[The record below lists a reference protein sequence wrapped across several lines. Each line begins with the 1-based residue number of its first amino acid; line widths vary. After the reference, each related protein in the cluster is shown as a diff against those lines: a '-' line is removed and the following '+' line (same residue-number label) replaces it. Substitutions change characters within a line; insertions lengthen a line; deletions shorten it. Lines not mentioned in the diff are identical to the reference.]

1 MIEVG
6 ALQVSEAQM
15 DSFMPEAQIASAL
28 GIVLLLALCT
38 HIFYRRPPAALWPAL
53 PLVFSSALIFS
64 LGDLIALVWPNDS
77 AIRGG
82 GMILVYTGLLTI
94 APGWWL
100 FTTGFAEM
108 VGYRKVPFR
117 SALPVFVAIN
127 VLLWIGMITNPWH
140 GQFIEARP
148 LARSEYGP
156 LWYATAL
163 INYAALCATVFVHAR
178 EGHFIQDPTIRT
190 QSRFLVVAVSVPM
203 SMNMVYVFSPVS
215 LSYDP
220 TALGYAI
227 SCLLFLF
234 AVERR
239 DLFVLERVSLPSVLD
254 HDADPI
260 VIVTRHHQ
268 ILYANP
274 HAEKLFGQGTLK
286 PGAPIGELL
295 ELAVPS
301 FSLTEFKNS
310 APQPREHRF
319 TSPWGVE
326 SFVVIEVSIVEKSRG
341 NEAGLC
347 LRLRDRTALR
357 TALDESEEH
366 LALLEALDLAIGEG
380 LLYKEPTGGIRY
392 VNEAFAKLWGMSTR
406 EMLERGNQL
415 QTYLGTMLR
424 EPPPKKIQRMWNP
437 EDAPFESPRTE
448 SCDLAMRD
456 GRTLEVRTLSIE
468 TERGSRGRAWRLS
481 DVTQARQEF
490 QAMIQAQ
497 KLEGLG
503 LLAGGIAHD
512 FNNLLMTILGNTE
525 IARGGIH
532 SDSPIQEALADVE
545 VAATTAAELTSQL
558 LAYAGKTTFI
568 TESLDLT
575 LLIREVTGLISV
587 TIPKSIEIDFHL
599 DDELPLIRGGS
610 AQLRQVLMN
619 LIANAADAIGDARG
633 TINIGTGTGRPAP
646 RSDTCASIE
655 HGAISGDVVHVT
667 VGDNGVGMDAATLT
681 KIFDPFFT
689 TKFTGR
695 GLGLAAA
702 RGILDSHEGQLI
714 IESELGLG
722 STFTFLLPLQEGA
735 RPASKKTG
743 SSAHSGTFANRDVLV
758 VDDEAPIRA
767 VLTKHLAAAGF
778 NVHLAAN
785 GEEALAAVAEIGP
798 ALRLVI
804 LDLAMPGLSGVET
817 WSQLRTTR
825 AELPIIIS
833 SGHPEDAMEKL
844 EGWNTAYDGF
854 IQKPYRSQ
862 TLLLAIESLLD
873 PGES

>member
-1 MIEVG
+1 
-6 ALQVSEAQM
+6 M
-15 DSFMPEAQIASAL
+15 DSFMPEAQIATSL
-28 GIVLLLALCT
+28 GIVLLVALCT
-38 HIFYRRPPAALWPAL
+38 HVFYRRPPAALWPAL
-53 PLVFSSALIFS
+53 PLVFFSALIFS
-64 LGDLIALVWPNDS
+64 LGDLLALVWPNNS
-77 AIRGG
+77 AIRWG
-82 GMILVYTGLLTI
+82 GMIMVYTGLLTI

-100 FTTGFAEM
+100 FTTGFSEM
-108 VGYRKVPFR
+108 VGYRKVAFR
-117 SALPVFVAIN
+117 SALPVLVAIN
-127 VLLWIGMITNPWH
+127 LLLWIGLITNPWH
-140 GQFIEARP
+140 GQFIETRP

-178 EGHFIQDPTIRT
+178 EGYFIQDPTIRT
-190 QSRFLVVAVSVPM
+190 QCRFLVTAVSVPM

-274 HAEKLFGQGTLK
+274 HAEKLFGQGRLN

-295 ELAVPS
+295 ELTVPS
-301 FSLTEFKNS
+301 FSLSEFKNG
-310 APQPREHRF
+310 APQSREHRF
-319 TSPWGVE
+319 TSPSGVE
-326 SFVVIEVSIVEKSRG
+326 SFVVIEVSVVEKSRG
-341 NEAGLC
+341 NQAGMC

-366 LALLEALDLAIGEG
+366 LALLEALDLAMGEG
-380 LLYKEPTGGIRY
+380 LLYKDPAGGIRY

-406 EMLERGNQL
+406 EMLEKGQQL

-424 EPPPKKIQRMWNP
+424 EPPPKTIQRMWNP
-437 EDAPFESPRTE
+437 EDPSFNSSRTE

-456 GRTLEVRTLSIE
+456 GRTLEVRTLPIE
-468 TERGSRGRAWRLS
+468 TERGFRGRAWRLS
-481 DVTQARQEF
+481 DVTQARQES

-525 IARGGIH
+525 IAREGIH
-532 SDSPIQEALADVE
+532 SDSPIQEALANVE
-545 VAATTAAELTSQL
+545 VATTTAAELTSQL

-568 TESLDLT
+568 TESLNLT

-587 TIPKSIEIDFHL
+587 TIPKSIEIDFQL
-599 DDELPLIRGGS
+599 DDELPLVRGGS

-619 LIANAADAIGDARG
+619 LIKNAADAIGDARG
-633 TINIGTGTGRPAP
+633 TIKIGTGTGRPAP
-646 RSDTCASIE
+646 RSDRCASIE
-655 HGAISGDVVHVT
+655 HGAVSGDVVHVT
-667 VGDNGVGMDAATLT
+667 VCDNGAGMDTATLT

-695 GLGLAAA
+695 GLGLAAT
-702 RGILDSHEGQLI
+702 RGILDSHEGQLK
-714 IESELGLG
+714 IETELGRG
-722 STFTFLLPLQEGA
+722 STFTFLLPVQESP
-735 RPASKKTG
+735 RPASNKTG
-743 SSAHSGTFANRDVLV
+743 SSANSGAYANWDVLV

-767 VLTKHLAAAGF
+767 VLTKHLAAVGF

-785 GEEALAAVAEIGP
+785 GEQALAAVQEIGP

-804 LDLAMPGLSGVET
+804 LDIAMPGLSGVET
-817 WSQLRTTR
+817 WSELRMTR
-825 AELPIIIS
+825 AELPIIMS
-833 SGHPEDAMEKL
+833 SGHPEEAMDEL

-862 TLLLAIESLLD
+862 ALLLAIESLLD
-873 PGES
+873 PGEL